1 MYHWRR
7 WAKQEVPN
15 PPDNAGRNAVC
26 AGISRSAV
34 IRIAGAREPGVS
46 STRARRREN
55 YKETGRACLY
65 TGVPSSDCS
74 HRDAVTR
81 RSQSRSVPSHLSLC
95 PVPGWT
101 WTWPSSAVAAAAVS
115 PGYRVE
121 LTEEAAGPVTTG
133 PLSSSSPKVPREW
146 VIARSSPAAVAAVA
160 AAGAAAA
167 TEPGLDPEATLV
179 GLISRASRT
188 LRPVSAKIGTVGT
201 NLARN
206 RGRGAGDVATAP
218 VGSAGSG
225 GRRGPISIWTA

>member
-1 MYHWRR
+1 M
-7 WAKQEVPN
+7 
-15 PPDNAGRNAVC
+15 
-26 AGISRSAV
+26 
-34 IRIAGAREPGVS
+34 
-46 STRARRREN
+46 
-55 YKETGRACLY
+55 
-65 TGVPSSDCS
+65 
-74 HRDAVTR
+74 
-81 RSQSRSVPSHLSLC
+81 
-95 PVPGWT
+95 
-101 WTWPSSAVAAAAVS
+101 
-115 PGYRVE
+115 
-121 LTEEAAGPVTTG
+121 TTG

-146 VIARSSPAAVAAVA
+146 LIARSSPAAVAAVAAVA